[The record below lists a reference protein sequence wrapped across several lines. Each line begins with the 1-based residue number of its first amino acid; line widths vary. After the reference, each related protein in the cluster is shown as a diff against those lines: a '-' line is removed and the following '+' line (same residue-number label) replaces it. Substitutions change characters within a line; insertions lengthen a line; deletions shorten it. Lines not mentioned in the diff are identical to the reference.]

1 MKPDNQEQ
9 LKPAPHEEQQIFD
22 EISSDRELI
31 DRLKISDGEL
41 EALSKCVLLG
51 TLTCKQDMLFIL
63 RVIRDAN
70 TPASERAPLALPP
83 PDQMALE
90 EEVEAPEEDPAPDFR
105 RIAIR
110 VAPAA
115 AAEPSSLESIVR
127 RRIPEQFGVLFWVLV
142 VVVGLAWSA
151 VSVMSRWRGGFISGV
166 GSAVAQ
172 AAPSQA
178 WYSHLDRFNLL
189 LSWELAFV
197 ASVTIITY
205 LKYRSGVRRLKVR
218 PSQSR

>member
-70 TPASERAPLALPP
+70 SPAADRAPLALPP
-83 PDQMALE
+83 PDYLGVEEDEVALE
-90 EEVEAPEEDPAPDFR
+90 EEPVPDFR

-110 VAPAA
+110 
-115 AAEPSSLESIVR
+115 
-127 RRIPEQFGVLFWVLV
+127 
-142 VVVGLAWSA
+142 
-151 VSVMSRWRGGFISGV
+151 
-166 GSAVAQ
+166 
-172 AAPSQA
+172 
-178 WYSHLDRFNLL
+178 
-189 LSWELAFV
+189 
-197 ASVTIITY
+197 
-205 LKYRSGVRRLKVR
+205 
-218 PSQSR
+218 